1 MKRTVN
7 VYAIC
12 VVLVGLFFFSF
23 GMVSAQD
30 RWALGSAGAGSGP
43 YVWGGAIANHINKH
57 QTGVRI
63 SSQSTAGMNENIEL
77 VSSGQI
83 HIGLQDGVFMED
95 AYRGK
100 GVFQGHPYNRV
111 RVLFSVVAAPWH
123 LVTREAS
130 GIKTVYDLKGKKMNI
145 GLPAQTTRVFNE
157 AFLKA
162 ANIKL
167 ADIKVYEMATGQSF
181 TALQDGVIDASGNL
195 FSLGHG
201 GLLEL
206 SNNTNIRLVSIPD
219 EVLEDFIKSS
229 RGVIKF
235 IIPPNVYK
243 GQNTPITTFTSI
255 AVLFGRDDL
264 PEDLVYKVTK
274 AFWDNLEVLNK
285 DPSFKSLKRE
295 QAYLSDLKHLYHPG
309 ALKYFRETGL
319 AK

>member
-1 MKRTVN
+1 MKRIAN
-7 VYAIC
+7 VCSMFVALA
-12 VVLVGLFFFSF
+12 VLSF
-23 GMVSAQD
+23 VSSGIVFAQD

-63 SSQSTAGMNENIEL
+63 SSQSTAGMNENVEL
-77 VSSGQI
+77 VSTGQI
-83 HIGLQDGVFMED
+83 HLGLQDGVFMED

-100 GVFQGHPYNRV
+100 GVFQGRPHNRV
-111 RVLFSVVAAPWH
+111 RVMFSVVAAPWH

-145 GLPAQTTRVFNE
+145 GLPAQTTRFFNE

-167 ADIKVYEMATGQSF
+167 ADIKVFEMATGQSF

-206 SNNTNIRLVSIPD
+206 STNTKIRLVSIPD
-219 EVLEDFIKSS
+219 EVLKDFIKSS
-229 RGVIKF
+229 KGVIKF
-235 IIPPNVYK
+235 IIPSGVYK
-243 GQNTPITTFTSI
+243 GQNTPITTFTSV

-264 PEDLVYKVTK
+264 PEDLVYNVTK

-285 DPSFKSLKRE
+285 DPSFRSLKRE
-295 QAYLSDLKHLYHPG
+295 QAYLPDLKHLYHPG
-309 ALKYFRETGL
+309 AFKYFRETGL
-319 AK
+319 SE

>member
-12 VVLVGLFFFSF
+12 AILAGLFFFES
-23 GMVSAQD
+23 GIVSAQVK
-30 RWALGSAGAGSGP
+30 WALGSSGAGSGP
-43 YVWGGAIANHINKH
+43 YVWGGAIANHINKY
-57 QTGVRI
+57 QSLVRI
-63 SSQSTAGMNENIEL
+63 SSQATAGMNENIEL

-83 HIGLQDGVFMED
+83 HIGLQDGLFLED
-95 AYRGK
+95 AYTGK
-100 GVFQGHPYNRV
+100 GVFQGRPHDRI
-111 RVLFSVVAAPWH
+111 RALFPVVAAPYH

-145 GLPAQTTRVFNE
+145 GLPAQMTRLFNE
-157 AFLKA
+157 AILKA

-167 ADIKVYEMATGQSF
+167 TDIKVFEMATGQSF
-181 TALQDGVIDASGNL
+181 SALQDGVIDASGNL
-195 FSLGHG
+195 FSVGHG

-206 SNNTNIRLVSIPD
+206 SNNTKIRLVSISD
-219 EVLEDFIKSS
+219 ELLERFLKSVK
-229 RGVIKF
+229 GVVKF
-235 IIPPNVYK
+235 VIPPNVYQ
-243 GQNTPITTFTSI
+243 GQNAPISTFTSV
-255 AVLFGRDDL
+255 AVLFGRNDL

-285 DPSFKSLKRE
+285 DPSFRSLKKE
-295 QAYLSDLKHLYHPG
+295 LAYLSDLKALYHPG